1 MMYLRNLVG
10 YMRLPAVDST
20 SVFEDKTACIEWSNR
35 IMSGRERAKHMDM
48 RKHFVH
54 ESVQNGHIRF
64 IKIPTEFQLA
74 D

>member
-35 IMSGRERAKHMDM
+35 IMGGRERAKHMDM
-48 RKHFVH
+48 RKHLAH
-54 ESVQNGHIRF
+54 EAEWPHSLHQDSDGVSAG
-64 IKIPTEFQLA
+64 
-74 D
+74 